1 MASNNALQAK
11 ITDLLSSHRVV
22 LFMKGNRQSPQ
33 CGFSARVVQILDN
46 LLPDYATIDVLAD
59 PQVRQEIKEYSD
71 WPTIPQLYVDGTFI
85 GGCDIITEMNTSG
98 ELQKVLG
105 VERAPLPP
113 LTIPTVTISATAVQ
127 AIEAALRDAPG
138 ESLRLQVNPKF
149 EHDLIIGP
157 KAAGDVEVHASG
169 LVLLL
174 DTQSASRA
182 NGISIDFVAGPGGG
196 FKIDNPNEPPRTRA
210 LSPQQLK
217 TMLDRQEVV
226 LFDVRPEVERKVASI
241 PAARPLDE
249 DGQAYLLALDPNA
262 PIALYCHHG
271 IRSQSAAQ
279 ELLQQ
284 GFRNVYNLSGGID
297 AWSQTVDPAI
307 PRY

>member
-1 MASNNALQAK
+1 MASNNALQTK

-22 LFMKGNRQSPQ
+22 LFMKGNRQTPQ

-46 LLPDYATIDVLAD
+46 LLPDYATIDVLSE
-59 PQVRQEIKEYSD
+59 PQIRQGIKEYSD

-85 GGCDIITEMNTSG
+85 GGCDIITEMNASG
-98 ELQKVLG
+98 DLQKVLG
-105 VERAPLPP
+105 TEGPPLPRTLP
-113 LTIPTVTISATAVQ
+113 TITISAAAAQ

-138 ESLRLQVNPKF
+138 ESLRLQVNPNF
-149 EHDLIIGP
+149 EHDLLIGP
-157 KAAGDVEVHASG
+157 KAPGDVEIHTSG

-174 DTQSASRA
+174 DAQTATRA
-182 NGISIDFVAGPGGG
+182 NGISIDFLTGPEGG
-196 FKIDNPNEPPRTRA
+196 FKIDNPNEPPRTRS

-217 TMLDRQEVV
+217 TMLDRQEVI
-226 LFDVRPEVERKVASI
+226 LFDVRPEHERKVASI

-249 DGQAYLLALDPNA
+249 AGQAYLQALDPNA

-279 ELLQQ
+279 ELLQH

>member
-1 MASNNALQAK
+1 MASNTALQTN

-46 LLPDYATIDVLAD
+46 LLPDYATIDVLSD
-59 PQVRQEIKEYSD
+59 PQVRQSIKEYSD

-85 GGCDIITEMNTSG
+85 GGCDIVTEMNASG
-98 ELQKVLG
+98 ALQEVLG
-105 VERAPLPP
+105 VQGAPLPVTVP
-113 LTIPTVTISATAVQ
+113 TITISAAAVQ
-127 AIEAALRDAPG
+127 AIEGALRDAPG
-138 ESLRLQVNPKF
+138 ESLRLQVSPKF
-149 EHDLIIGP
+149 EHDLLIGP
-157 KAAGDVEVHASG
+157 KAADDVEVHTNG
-169 LVLLL
+169 LVVLL
-174 DTQSASRA
+174 DPQTASRA
-182 NGISIDFVAGPGGG
+182 DGISIDFLAGPDGG
-196 FKIDNPNEPPRTRA
+196 FKIDNPNEPPRTRS

-217 TMLDRQEVV
+217 TMLDRQEVI
-226 LFDVRPEVERKVASI
+226 LFDVRPEHERKVASI

-249 DGQAYLLALDPNA
+249 AGQAYLQALDPSA

-279 ELLQQ
+279 ELVQH

>member
-1 MASNNALQAK
+1 MAMNNALQTK
-11 ITDLLSSHRVV
+11 ITDLLASHHVV

-46 LLPDYATIDVLAD
+46 LLPDYATIDVLSD
-59 PQVRQEIKEYSD
+59 SEVRQGVKEYSD

-85 GGCDIITEMNTSG
+85 GGCDIITEMNASG
-98 ELQKVLG
+98 ELKKVLG
-105 VERAPLPP
+105 AERAPLP
-113 LTIPTVTISATAVQ
+113 LTVPTITISATAAQ

-138 ESLRLQVNPKF
+138 ECLRLEVNPNF
-149 EHDLIIGP
+149 EYDLLIGP
-157 KAAGDVEVHASG
+157 KAAGDIEVHTSG

-174 DTQSASRA
+174 DAQTASRA
-182 NGISIDFVAGPGGG
+182 NGIRIEFLAGPDGG
-196 FKIDNPNEPPRTRA
+196 FKIDNPNEPPRTRS

-226 LFDVRPEVERKVASI
+226 LFDVRPENERKVASI

-249 DGQAYLLALDPNA
+249 AGQAYLLALDPSA

-279 ELLQQ
+279 ELLQH